1 VDSKDEIVILEV
13 YNNSELF
20 GVARIP
26 LSKIT
31 NQDEN
36 RVELDIEK
44 DGQRIVLSIKV
55 TFIWSYYKLF
65 EDSYLEAQRN
75 LAELKAS
82 LDKRIQVLENLS
94 GKGKY

>member
-1 VDSKDEIVILEV
+1 VF
-13 YNNSELF
+13 NNNELF
-20 GVARIP
+20 GTARIP

-36 RVELDIEK
+36 RVELDIEQN
-44 DGQRIVLSIKV
+44 GQKVILSVKV

-75 LAELKAS
+75 LADLKVS

-94 GKGKY
+94 GMFKLN